1 MKNFIA
7 ILYGVI
13 AICVHFADRFLPSDY
28 TAIAL
33 LIVIALA
40 IPVYAA
46 LYWSDREEIFSR
58 LRFWFHRR

>member
-7 ILYGVI
+7 ILYGLI
-13 AICVHFADRFLPSDY
+13 AICVHFADRFFPSDN

-40 IPVYAA
+40 IPVYTI
-46 LYWSDREEIFSR
+46 LYWSEREEIFNR